1 MQPNPPGVIV
11 CSTKVLMVAA
21 VNFNY
26 ISQNGMC
33 VIVRFTCSYNIALF
47 TPWEEKNHNE
57 ESYMYK
63 LWKLLK
69 KTPANLWDTYIHH
82 DTLAG
87 ILPLFC
93 TASDKA
99 V

>member
-1 MQPNPPGVIV
+1 M
-11 CSTKVLMVAA
+11 
-21 VNFNY
+21 
-26 ISQNGMC
+26 
-33 VIVRFTCSYNIALF
+33 RR
-47 TPWEEKNHNE
+47 KNHNE